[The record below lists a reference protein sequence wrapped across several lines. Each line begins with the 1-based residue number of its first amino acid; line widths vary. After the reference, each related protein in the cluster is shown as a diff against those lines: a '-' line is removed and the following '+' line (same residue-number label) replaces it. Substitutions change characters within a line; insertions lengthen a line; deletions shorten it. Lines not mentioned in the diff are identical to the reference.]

1 MARRP
6 STVQGKLFVASIVV
20 AALVVWLTGSVVWA
34 IVAVLALTGIAVLV
48 WYRPVRSNVS

>member
-6 STVQGKLFVASIVV
+6 STVQGKLFIASILV

-34 IVAVLALTGIAVLV
+34 IAAVLALTGIAVLV